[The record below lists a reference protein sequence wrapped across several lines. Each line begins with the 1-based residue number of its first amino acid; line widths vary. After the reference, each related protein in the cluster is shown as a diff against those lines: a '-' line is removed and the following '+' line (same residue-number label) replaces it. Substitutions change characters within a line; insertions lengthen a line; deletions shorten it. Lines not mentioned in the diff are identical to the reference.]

1 MPPRKGQ
8 GRTSRTSKPVI
19 PNGPGFH
26 AKPKTIAQ
34 RHAEWSGL
42 LRPDGPFISV
52 PVLAEAFPQY
62 LDTVPDDTRDKLR
75 LAWSEVSEAP
85 DTLTPAWC
93 DLVLREL
100 LAYSP
105 QLLAEAPGLPPDLA
119 TGPGLKPDAI
129 LYGPDGAGGKTERLL
144 VYRRPYDEDL
154 TKATRQLLSPAE
166 QAAVLCRARGEQGGV
181 PLALLTN
188 GAHWVL
194 VHARPAEPATVA
206 DWDAD
211 LWTEEGD
218 LLRAFATLLRAPF
231 VAAGRLANLFAESA
245 AKQAEVTTTLG
256 TQVRQ
261 AVELLVGELS
271 RLNRESGG
279 TLLDAVPERQIYRGA
294 LTVMMRLVFLFYA
307 EEHRLLP
314 VDSDLYAESYSVSAL
329 YDQLQEERDLH
340 GDQVAG
346 LRAAAWPRL
355 LATFAAV
362 YGGCEHDQ
370 MRIPPYGGGMF
381 DPARYPWL
389 DQVAVTDLV
398 TAEMLKSLLLL
409 QRRGGAA
416 ERLSYKGLDVE
427 QIGHVYEGLLEYS
440 CLRIEEPYLGLI
452 GKAEPE
458 LPLSVLEIAYARDD
472 WDEWIAKRCD
482 ASTSSLRKALDK
494 PAVDEPTLDAA
505 CDNDKALSAR
515 VWPLRGLLRRDLRD
529 RPTVFPAGSLIITQT
544 GDRRATGT
552 HYTPRALAEEIVKYT
567 LEPLCYAPGPAD
579 GAERGDWQVR
589 RADELLDLKVL
600 DPAMGSAAFLVSA
613 CRFLADL
620 VVDAWDRDGYPDPV
634 LDALGSGFDRD
645 DALLEARR
653 IVAARCLY
661 GVDQDDAA
669 VELGKLSL
677 WLFTLAG
684 GKPFSFLDH
693 ALRHGNSLVGLTS
706 ESQVTSFHLDPAR
719 GHQIN
724 ARLEG
729 TIDEIAE
736 PILARVKHL
745 RQEIAAKP
753 ISDALMGTEL
763 SAKLAETE
771 NLTAKL
777 RATADAVAAAA
788 LSTAGESDDALD
800 DRLSFLSDDVLRLL
814 REDQRPSPMEAAFRL
829 QLDPWLKGPRA
840 EPIRPFHWPLEF
852 PEVMDSGGFSAVV
865 SNPPFMGGTT
875 ISGRVGKDLLSYLG
889 RFIAD
894 NKTAG
899 GRADLCSY
907 FLLRDLA
914 IARRGRVGII
924 ATNTIAQGDSREVG
938 LDRAVADL
946 RWNIYRADKSQPWPG
961 AASLEVSLVWVGH
974 AGQAEPRILDGET
987 VEGIAPSL
995 DPRSRVT
1002 GNPYRLQANAGQ
1014 SFEGCKPLGMGFVL
1028 DPAEASSLRE
1038 ADPRNKEVILPYLGG
1053 EDLNSR
1059 PDCSASRWVIDF
1071 NDMTDQEAC
1080 RYRLPWEI
1088 IERKVRPERQRTRPD
1103 GSYVLRKPLPQRW
1116 WQFGDRRPALR
1127 KAIVDLDRV
1136 LVLTQTSV
1144 TQLPMLVPNGQIFSH
1159 KLVVF
1164 SDSSS
1169 AELAFRT
1176 SSIQYYWTVGRGS
1189 TMRTDAVY
1197 TSSDCCETLPKPTAT
1212 DRMSDSG
1219 NRLDSL
1225 RRGLL
1230 IRRSLGLTPLHSL
1243 MNDRNTH
1250 EPDIALLREI
1260 HVEIDEAV
1268 REAYALEEDR
1278 DPEIRAFEA
1287 RIASAPLPSWHE
1299 INLAHGF
1306 HDTPQGR
1313 RFTISPQ
1320 ARADVLDKLMA
1331 LNHYRH
1337 QQELA
1342 SGVLAKKKPRSK
1354 AKPTTQDTLALDD
1367 GTLFP
1372 PPDALF

>member
-1 MPPRKGQ
+1 M
-8 GRTSRTSKPVI
+8 
-19 PNGPGFH
+19 
-26 AKPKTIAQ
+26 TIAQ

-42 LRPDGPFISV
+42 LRPDGPFIAV

-129 LYGPDGAGGKTERLL
+129 LYGPDGAGGKAERLL

-154 TKATRQLLSPAE
+154 TKATRQLLSPVE

-194 VHARPAEPATVA
+194 VHARPAEPTTVA

-211 LWTEEGD
+211 LWIEEGD

-231 VAAGRLANLFAESA
+231 VAAGRLTNLFAESV

-279 TLLDAVPERQIYRGA
+279 TLLGAVPERQIYRGA

-314 VDSDLYAESYSVSAL
+314 VDSDLYAESYSVTAL

-440 CLRIEEPYLGLI
+440 CLHIKEPYLGLT

-458 LPLSVLEIAYARDD
+458 LPLLEVEAAYARAESGDWAGWDD
-472 WDEWIAKRCD
+472 WIAKQCD
-482 ASTSSLRKALDK
+482 ASAGSLRKALDR
-494 PAVDEPTLDAA
+494 PTVDEPTLDAA

-529 RPTVFPAGSLIITQT
+529 RPTVFPTGSLIITQT

-567 LEPLCYAPGPAD
+567 LEPLCYSPGPAE
-579 GAERGDWQVR
+579 GADRSDWQVH

-620 VVDAWDRDGYPDPV
+620 VVDAWERDGYPDSV

-729 TIDEIAE
+729 TIDEVAE

-753 ISDALMGTEL
+753 ITDALMGTEL

-788 LSTAGESDDALD
+788 LSTAGESDEALD
-800 DRLSFLSDDVLRLL
+800 DRLSFLSGDVLRLL

-875 ISGRVGKDLLSYLG
+875 ISGRTGKDFLSYIG
-889 RFIAD
+889 RFIAGG
-894 NKTAG
+894 KTAG

-907 FLLRDLA
+907 FLLRDVS

-924 ATNTIAQGDSREVG
+924 ATNTIAQTDTREVG
-938 LDRAVADL
+938 LDRIIGDTQ
-946 RWNIYRADKSQPWPG
+946 WNIYRANKSQAWPG
-961 AASLEVSLVWVGH
+961 TASLEVSLLWVGH
-974 AGQAEPRILDGET
+974 SSPKESSVLDGNP
-987 VEGIAPSL
+987 VRRISPSL
-995 DPRSRVT
+995 TEITRVA
-1002 GNPYRLQANAGQ
+1002 GNPYRLARYAGK
-1014 SFEGCKPLGMGFVL
+1014 SSKGSDVIGDGFFVEAALAKRMLTEVPDTEVVL
-1028 DPAEASSLRE
+1028 
-1038 ADPRNKEVILPYLGG
+1038 LPYLGG
-1053 EDLNSR
+1053 EVNSN
-1059 PDCSASRWVIDF
+1059 PDSSANRWIINF
-1071 NDMTDQEAC
+1071 RDMSETEAC
-1080 RYRLPWEI
+1080 RYRQCWSYV
-1088 IERKVRPERQRTRPD
+1088 IENVRPARMALNRE
-1103 GSYVLRKPLPQRW
+1103 SYPGLAERW
-1116 WQFGDRRPALR
+1116 WQYWRPRQRFFSSLEGLER
-1127 KAIVDLDRV
+1127 VVVIVRHSTYGLPQ
-1136 LVLTQTSV
+1136 LVSTRQT
-1144 TQLPMLVPNGQIFSH
+1144 
-1159 KLVVF
+1159 F
-1164 SDSSS
+1164 SDALVIFASDQASFLALLTS
-1169 AELAFRT
+1169 AIHFFWWTTKGE
-1176 SSIQYYWTVGRGS
+1176 SSIRADPRYNNADGF
-1189 TMRTDAVY
+1189 
-1197 TSSDCCETLPKPTAT
+1197 ETFPQSIST
-1212 DRMSDSG
+1212 DRMARIG
-1219 NRLDSL
+1219 AELHTF
-1225 RRGLL
+1225 RGSFMQRENDG
-1230 IRRSLGLTPLHSL
+1230 IGLTALYNKVHS
-1243 MNDRNTH
+1243 DTCT
-1250 EPDIALLREI
+1250 EPDIAQLREI

-1268 REAYALEEDR
+1268 REAYALDEDR
-1278 DPEIRAFEA
+1278 DPAIRAFEG
-1287 RIASAPLPSWHE
+1287 RIASAPLPSWSE
-1299 INLAHGF
+1299 IDLAHGF

-1320 ARADVLDKLMA
+1320 ARTDVLDKLLA

-1342 SGVLAKKKPRSK
+1342 SGVLTKKKPR
-1354 AKPTTQDTLALDD
+1354 AKPKPAPRDTVALDD

>member
-1 MPPRKGQ
+1 MPPR
-8 GRTSRTSKPVI
+8 RNSKI
-19 PNGPGFH
+19 TQNGSGFP

-42 LRPDGPFISV
+42 LRPDGPFIAV

-62 LDTVPDDTRDKLR
+62 LDTIPDDTLDKLR
-75 LAWSEVSEAP
+75 LAWSEVSESP
-85 DTLTPAWC
+85 DTLTPQWC

-100 LAYSP
+100 LAYTP
-105 QLLAEAPGLPPDLA
+105 QLLAEAPGLPADLM

-129 LYGPDGAGGKTERLL
+129 LYGPDGNGGRAERLL

-154 TKATRQLLSPAE
+154 TKATRQQLSPAE
-166 QAAVLCRARGEQGGV
+166 QAAALARNRGV

-194 VHARPAEPATVA
+194 VHARPAEPATIA

-211 LWTEEGD
+211 LWSEERD

-271 RLNRESGG
+271 RLNRESAGNG
-279 TLLDAVPERQIYRGA
+279 EGRGLLDAVPERQVYRGA

-314 VDSDLYAESYSVSAL
+314 VDAPIYKDSYSVTSL
-329 YDQLQEERDLH
+329 YDQLQEERNLY

-398 TAEMLKSLLLL
+398 TAEMLKSLLVL
-409 QRRGGAA
+409 QRKGGAA

-458 LPLSVLEIAYARDD
+458 LKLADVAAAYARDD
-472 WDEWIAKRCD
+472 WDEWIAKQCD
-482 ASTSSLRKALDK
+482 ASVASLRKAHDR
-494 PAVDEPTLDAA
+494 PTVDEPTLDAA
-505 CDNDKALSAR
+505 CDNDQALFKR

-529 RPTVFPAGSLIITQT
+529 RPTVFPAGSLIVTQT

-552 HYTPRALAEEIVKYT
+552 HYTPRPLAEEIVKYT
-567 LEPLCYAPGPAD
+567 LEPLCFSPGPAD
-579 GAERGDWQVR
+579 GADRADWQVR
-589 RADELLDLKVL
+589 RESELLNLKVL

-613 CRFLADL
+613 CRFLAERL
-620 VVDAWDRDGYPDPV
+620 VDAWDRDGYPDSV
-634 LDALGSGFDRD
+634 RDALGPGFDRD

-653 IVAARCLY
+653 MVAARCIY

-745 RQEIAAKP
+745 RREIAAKP
-753 ISDALMGTEL
+753 IGDARMGTEL
-763 SAKLAETE
+763 SAKLAEADD
-771 NLTAKL
+771 LTAKL
-777 RATADAVAAAA
+777 RVTADAVAAAA
-788 LSTAGESDDALD
+788 LSTAGQSDEALD
-800 DRLSFLSDDVLRLL
+800 DRLSFLSDDVPRLL
-814 REDQRPSPMEAAFRL
+814 RDDQRPSPMEAAFRR
-829 QLDPWLKGPRA
+829 QLDPWLQGPRT

-865 SNPPFMGGTT
+865 SNPPFIGGKRV
-875 ISGRVGKDLLSYLG
+875 SGALGTDFREYLKQ
-889 RFIAD
+889 RIAGD
-894 NKTAG
+894 KPGN
-899 GRADLCSY
+899 ADLCSY
-907 FLLRDLA
+907 FLLRDLSVA
-914 IARRGRVGII
+914 KKGRVGII
-924 ATNTIAQGDSREVG
+924 ATNTIAQGDTREVG
-938 LDRAVADL
+938 LDQITADA
-946 RWNIYRADKSQPWPG
+946 RWTIYRANKSQPWPG
-961 AASLEVSLVWVGH
+961 TASLEISLLWIGH
-974 AGQAEPRILDGET
+974 AAQAETRVLNGAP
-987 VEGIAPSL
+987 VEGISPSL
-995 DPRSRVT
+995 DPKARVT
-1002 GNPYRLQANAGQ
+1002 GNPYRLEANAGRSSQ
-1014 SFEGCKPLGMGFVL
+1014 GAIVLGAGFILEPTEAQALIRADSRSKDVL
-1028 DPAEASSLRE
+1028 F
-1038 ADPRNKEVILPYLGG
+1038 PYLNG
-1053 EDLNSR
+1053 EDLNSTWNNST
-1059 PDCSASRWVIDF
+1059 DRWIIDF
-1071 NDMTDQEAC
+1071 KDMSEMEAC
-1080 RYRLPWEI
+1080 RYRLCWSYA
-1088 IERKVRPERQRTRPD
+1088 IEHAYPERMALNPD
-1103 GSYVLRKPLPQRW
+1103 SYPGLRERW
-1116 WQFGDRRPALR
+1116 WQYWRPR
-1127 KAIVDLDRV
+1127 QQFFSSIRDLDRV
-1136 LVLTQTSV
+1136 LVIA
-1144 TQLPMLVPNGQIFSH
+1144 LVSRLVMPAMVPTGQVFSH
-1159 KLVVF
+1159 KLAVF
-1164 SDSSS
+1164 ATDRDSDLALLSS
-1169 AELAFRT
+1169 AIHSSWAWHT
-1176 SSIQYYWTVGRGS
+1176 SS
-1189 TMRTDAVY
+1189 TMKADLNY
-1197 TSSDCCETLPKPTAT
+1197 SPSDVFETLARPTAT
-1212 DRMSDSG
+1212 DRLSEMGKDL
-1219 NRLDSL
+1219 NTYRARVMQ
-1225 RRGLL
+1225 RRELGMTKLYNL
-1230 IRRSLGLTPLHSL
+1230 IHDKSEHG
-1243 MNDRNTH
+1243 D
-1250 EPDIALLREI
+1250 DIARLREI

-1268 REAYALEEDR
+1268 REAYAHDEDR
-1278 DPEIRAFEA
+1278 DRAIRAFEA
-1287 RIASAPLPSWHE
+1287 RIASAPLPSWRE
-1299 INLAHGF
+1299 IDLAHGF
-1306 HDTPQGR
+1306 HDTPQGP

-1320 ARADVLDKLMA
+1320 ARTDVLDKLLA

-1342 SGVLAKKKPRSK
+1342 SGVLNKRKPRKSGP
-1354 AKPTTQDTLALDD
+1354 KPSAATQDTQALDD
-1367 GTLFP
+1367 GALFSPPDTLF
-1372 PPDALF
+1372 

>member
-8 GRTSRTSKPVI
+8 GRTSRTSKLVI

-42 LRPDGPFISV
+42 LRPNGPFISV

-129 LYGPDGAGGKTERLL
+129 LYGPDGVGGKAERLL

-166 QAAVLCRARGEQGGV
+166 QAAALCRDRGV

-206 DWDAD
+206 VWDAD
-211 LWTEEGD
+211 LWTEESD
-218 LLRAFATLLRAPF
+218 LLRAFATLLGAPF

-261 AVELLVGELS
+261 AVELMVGELS
-271 RLNRESGG
+271 RLSRESGG
-279 TLLDAVPERQIYRGA
+279 MLLGAVPERQIYRGA
-294 LTVMMRLVFLFYA
+294 LTVMMRLVFLFYV

-314 VDSDLYAESYSVSAL
+314 VDSDLYAESYSVTAL
-329 YDQLQEERDLH
+329 YDQLQEERDLY

-346 LRAAAWPRL
+346 LRAAAWPRM

-458 LPLSVLEIAYARDD
+458 LSLSVLEAAYARDD

-579 GAERGDWQVR
+579 GADRSDWQVR

-620 VVDAWDRDGYPDPV
+620 VVNAWDRDGYPDSV
-634 LDALGSGFDRD
+634 LDALGPGFDRD

-753 ISDALMGTEL
+753 ITDALMGTEL

-800 DRLSFLSDDVLRLL
+800 DRLSYLSGDVLRLL
-814 REDQRPSPMEAAFRL
+814 RDDQSPSPMEAAFQK
-829 QLDPWLKGPRA
+829 QLEPWLKGPRA
-840 EPIRPFHWPLEF
+840 EPIRPFHWSLEF

-865 SNPPFMGGTT
+865 SNPPFIGGSR
-875 ISGRVGKDLLSYLG
+875 ISSRIGKDFLLYLG
-889 RFIAD
+889 RFIARGR
-894 NKTAG
+894 TAS
-899 GRADLCSY
+899 GRADLCAY
-907 FLLRDLA
+907 FLLRYIS
-914 IARRGRVGII
+914 IARRGRTGMI
-924 ATNTIAQGDSREVG
+924 ATHSIAKSDSKEVS
-938 LDRAVADL
+938 LDRVTSDG
-946 RWNIYRADKSQPWPG
+946 WSVYRAEKSLPWPG
-961 AASLEVSLVWVGH
+961 GASAEISLIWIGHSRRGELRVLNGSQVTAIGPNLE
-974 AGQAEPRILDGET
+974 AT
-987 VEGIAPSL
+987 
-995 DPRSRVT
+995 SRVT
-1002 GNPYRLQANAGQ
+1002 GSPYSLSRNSGIA
-1014 SFEGCKPLGMGFVL
+1014 FKGCEPIGMGFFVEEDIARSL
-1028 DPAEASSLRE
+1028 EAEDPASSR
-1038 ADPRNKEVILPYLGG
+1038 VIFPYLSGD
-1053 EDLNSR
+1053 DLNSSC
-1059 PDCSASRWVIDF
+1059 DLAASRLAINF
-1071 NDMTDQEAC
+1071 GSMTEMQAC
-1080 RYRLPWEI
+1080 RYRSCWRYVADHVLPGRLELS
-1088 IERKVRPERQRTRPD
+1088 ES
-1103 GSYVLRKPLPQRW
+1103 SYPGLHARW
-1116 WQFGDRRPALR
+1116 WQYWRRR
-1127 KAIVDLDRV
+1127 EDMYQKIEGLDRV
-1136 LVLTQTSV
+1136 IAITVVSKTAMPV
-1144 TQLPMLVPNGQIFSH
+1144 MVPAKQ
-1159 KLVVF
+1159 VF
-1164 SDSSS
+1164 SNALVIFATDSSS
-1169 AELAFRT
+1169 DLAFL
-1176 SSIQYYWTVGRGS
+1176 SCAMHFVWWTTIGES
-1189 TMRTDAVY
+1189 ALRTDPRY
-1197 TSSDCCETLPKPTAT
+1197 TPTDGFGKLPRPQLT
-1212 DRMSDSG
+1212 
-1219 NRLDSL
+1219 
-1225 RRGLL
+1225 RRVEDAGMELESF
-1230 IRRSLGLTPLHSL
+1230 RRQLMYRKSLGLTELYHL
-1243 MNDRNTH
+1243 VNDQTVT
-1250 EPDIALLREI
+1250 DGAIAHIRAV

-1268 REAYALEEDR
+1268 REAYALDEDR

-1287 RIASAPLPSWHE
+1287 RIASAPLPAWRE
-1299 INLAHGF
+1299 IDLAHGF

-1320 ARADVLDKLMA
+1320 ARTDVLDKLLA

-1342 SGVLAKKKPRSK
+1342 SGALTKKKPRSK
-1354 AKPTTQDTLALDD
+1354 AKPATQDALALDD

>member
-1 MPPRKGQ
+1 MK
-8 GRTSRTSKPVI
+8 
-19 PNGPGFH
+19 NGPLLH
-26 AKPKTIAQ
+26 ATAKVKTIVQ

-42 LRPDGPFISV
+42 LRPDGPFIAV

-62 LDTVPDDTRDKLR
+62 LDTIPDDTLDKLR
-75 LAWSEVSEAP
+75 LAWSEVSESP
-85 DTLTPAWC
+85 DTLTPLWC
-93 DLVLREL
+93 DLVMREL
-100 LAYSP
+100 LAYTP
-105 QLLAEAPGLPPDLA
+105 QLLAEAPGLPPDLMA
-119 TGPGLKPDAI
+119 APGLKPDAV
-129 LYGPDGAGGKTERLL
+129 LYGPDGSGGRAERLL
-144 VYRRPYDEDL
+144 VYRRPYDEHL
-154 TKATRQLLSPAE
+154 TKATRQQSPAE
-166 QAAVLCRARGEQGGV
+166 QAAALCRDRGV

-194 VHARPAEPATVA
+194 VHARPAEPATIA

-211 LWTEEGD
+211 LWSEERD

-231 VAAGRLANLFAESA
+231 VAAGRLANLFTESA

-279 TLLDAVPERQIYRGA
+279 ALLDAVPERQIYRGA

-314 VDSDLYAESYSVSAL
+314 VDAPMYASSYSVTTL
-329 YDQLQEERDLH
+329 YDQLQEERNLN

-389 DQVAVTDLV
+389 DAVAVTDLV
-398 TAEMLKSLLLL
+398 TAEMLKSLLVL
-409 QRRGGAA
+409 RRKGGAA

-440 CLRIEEPYLGLI
+440 CLRINEPYLGLI

-458 LPLSVLEIAYARDD
+458 LKLADVEAAHARDD
-472 WDEWIAKRCD
+472 WDEWIAKQCD
-482 ASTSSLRKALDK
+482 ASASSLRKALDK

-515 VWPLRGLLRRDLRD
+515 VWPLRGLLRRDLRM

-552 HYTPRALAEEIVKYT
+552 HYTPRPLAEEIVKYT
-567 LEPLCYAPGPAD
+567 LEPLCYNPGPAT
-579 GAERGDWQVR
+579 GVAPAPEHVR

-613 CRFLADL
+613 CRFLAER
-620 VVDAWDRDGYPDPV
+620 VVDAWDRDDYPDSV
-634 LDALGSGFDRD
+634 RDALGPGFDRD

-653 IVAARCLY
+653 MVAARCLY

-677 WLFTLAG
+677 WLFTLSA

-693 ALRHGNSLVGLTS
+693 ALRPGNSLVGLTS

-745 RQEIAAKP
+745 RQQIAAQP
-753 ISDALMGTEL
+753 VSDARMGTEL
-763 SAKLAETE
+763 SAKLAEAE
-771 NLTAKL
+771 ELTTKL
-777 RATADAVAAAA
+777 RAAADAVAAAA
-788 LSTAGESDDALD
+788 LSTAGQSDEALD
-800 DRLSFLSDDVLRLL
+800 DRLSLLSDEVLPVLR
-814 REDQRPSPMEAAFRL
+814 EKPGQSPMEAAFRAR
-829 QLDPWLKGPRA
+829 LDTWLKGPRA

-865 SNPPFMGGTT
+865 SNPPFIGGKRV
-875 ISGRVGKDLLSYLG
+875 SGALGTDFREYLKQRVARDK
-889 RFIAD
+889 
-894 NKTAG
+894 AG
-899 GRADLCSY
+899 HADLCSY
-907 FLLRDLA
+907 FLLRDLS
-914 IARRGRVGII
+914 IARKGRVGII
-924 ATNTIAQGDSREVG
+924 ATNTIAQGDTRQVG
-938 LDRAVADL
+938 LDQITADAQ
-946 RWNIYRADKSQPWPG
+946 WTIYRANKSQPWPG
-961 AASLEVSLVWVGH
+961 TASLEVSLLWVGH
-974 AGQAEPRILDGET
+974 TGRAEARILDGES
-987 VEGIAPSL
+987 VEDITPSL
-995 DPRSRVT
+995 GRNSRIS
-1002 GNPYRLQANAGQ
+1002 GNPYPLEANLGQ
-1014 SFEGCKPLGMGFVL
+1014 SFIGCYVLGTGFIL
-1028 DPAEASSLRE
+1028 EPAEAQALRRE
-1038 ADPRNKEVILPYLGG
+1038 DPRNKDVVLPYLNG

-1059 PDCSASRWVIDF
+1059 PDCSARRWVIDF

-1080 RYRLPWEI
+1080 RYQLPWGI
-1088 IERKVRPERQRTRPD
+1088 VEREVRPERQRTKSD

-1116 WQFGDRRPALR
+1116 WQYADKRPALR
-1127 KAIVDLDRV
+1127 KAVANLDRV
-1136 LVLTQTSV
+1136 LVIARVSKTG
-1144 TQLPMLVPNGQIFSH
+1144 LPQFVSTRQVMSEQV
-1159 KLVVF
+1159 VVF
-1164 SDSSS
+1164 ATDQPAYLVLLSS
-1169 AELAFRT
+1169 AMHVIWWMTKGE
-1176 SSIQYYWTVGRGS
+1176 S
-1189 TMRTDAVY
+1189 TMRTDARY
-1197 TSSDCCETLPKPTAT
+1197 TPSDGFETLPQPTLT
-1212 DRMSDSG
+1212 DRMDQSG
-1219 NRLDSL
+1219 AALDTF
-1225 RRGLL
+1225 
-1230 IRRSLGLTPLHSL
+1230 RRSVMQRENHKIGLTGLYNKFHS
-1243 MNDRNTH
+1243 DAH
-1250 EPDIALLREI
+1250 AGADIVRLREI

-1268 REAYALEEDR
+1268 REAYTRDEDR
-1278 DPEIRAFEA
+1278 DPAIRDFEA
-1287 RIASAPLPSWHE
+1287 RIASAPLPSWRE
-1299 INLAHGF
+1299 IDLAHGF
-1306 HDTPQGR
+1306 HDTSQGP

-1320 ARADVLDKLMA
+1320 ARTDVLDKLLA

-1337 QQELA
+1337 QQELG
-1342 SGVLAKKKPRSK
+1342 SGALNKKKPRSK
-1354 AKPTTQDTLALDD
+1354 RSAAAQEAPALDD

-1372 PPDALF
+1372 PPDTLF